1 MLAFLIATK
10 IKIFDHPVVSSILNL
25 ANNAL
30 HSAQFSAYVLAC
42 VLFSNSSSLWNVCFV
57 SSLDMTVNFVQWHT
71 SIIVLFD
78 YRCDFDHES

>member
-30 HSAQFSAYVLAC
+30 HSARFSAYVLAC
-42 VLFSNSSSLWNVCFV
+42 VLFSNSSSL
-57 SSLDMTVNFVQWHT
+57 
-71 SIIVLFD
+71 
-78 YRCDFDHES
+78 